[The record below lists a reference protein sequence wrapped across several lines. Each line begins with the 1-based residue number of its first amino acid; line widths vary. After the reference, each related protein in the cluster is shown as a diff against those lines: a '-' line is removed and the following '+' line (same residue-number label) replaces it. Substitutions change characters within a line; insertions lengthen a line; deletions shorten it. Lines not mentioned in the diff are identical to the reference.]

1 MYGSN
6 LLKGKKCGRSDV
18 GEDRDRLSVGQV
30 EVPVEIEVKSL
41 VGN

>member
-6 LLKGKKCGRSDV
+6 LLKGKKSGRSDV
-18 GEDRDRLSVGQV
+18 GEDNGSTCGTGWSACGN
-30 EVPVEIEVKSL
+30 EVKSL

>member
-1 MYGSN
+1 M
-6 LLKGKKCGRSDV
+6 
-18 GEDRDRLSVGQV
+18 EDLMWEKTDRLSVGQV